1 MDDTCYKDL
10 NVTFDRV
17 KQNFLNFKR
26 DSLSCFGNGRIH
38 VSEVF
43 MDLGFVIFVFL
54 CCWSQKCSKMQSH
67 IQTMYFF

>member
-1 MDDTCYKDL
+1 MGDTCYKDL
-10 NVTFDRV
+10 NVKFDRV

-43 MDLGFVIFVFL
+43 RDLRFVIFVFL
-54 CCWSQKCSKMQSH
+54 SC
-67 IQTMYFF
+67 